1 MKEENKMPK
10 FLVKI
15 SIEQIA
21 TLYIEE
27 EIEAE
32 SQNEAD
38 LRAEEIA
45 QNTDITEYGYE
56 IVSCDIYVEEI

>member
-21 TLYIEE
+21 TLYIEK

-32 SQNEAD
+32 SQDEAD
-38 LRAEEIA
+38 LIAEEIA